1 VTTSA
6 LAGLAAIALAGA
18 VAGYVLMAHAPQS
31 PWTVLAMLGPM
42 AIVTFAWLWRSKR
55 RAWGLSLLALLAV
68 AAWGVRHGRISAE
81 SLYVAQHAGIH
92 AALAAWFASTLG
104 TVPLIVRVAR
114 RVHAMTPPMVAYA
127 TSVTRAWVIYFV
139 AMAVVSV
146 ALYLLAPFPAWNVFA
161 TVLTPLSLVAM
172 FVGEH
177 KLRYALHPEFER
189 VRMRDAIRAWR
200 QPSRLP
206 QDPPAPSRAER

>member
-6 LAGLAAIALAGA
+6 LAGLAALALAGA
-18 VAGYVLMAHAPQS
+18 IAGYALMALAPQS

-42 AIVTFAWLWRSKR
+42 ALLTFVWLWGSSR
-55 RAWGLSLLALLAV
+55 RVWAIGLLALLAA
-68 AAWGVRHGRISAE
+68 AAWGLREGHISAE
-81 SLYVAQHAGIH
+81 WLYVAQHAGIH
-92 AALAAWFASTLG
+92 AALAAWFASTLD

-114 RVHAMTPPMVAYA
+114 RVHPLTPAMAAYA
-127 TSVTRAWVIYFV
+127 ASITRAWVVYFV

-146 ALYLLAPFPAWNVFA
+146 ALYVLAPFAAWNVFA

-172 FVGEH
+172 FVGEF

-189 VRMRDAIRAWR
+189 VKMRDAIRAWR
-200 QPSRLP
+200 EPSKLP
-206 QDPPAPSRAER
+206 GDGP

>member
-1 VTTSA
+1 MTTSA

-31 PWTVLAMLGPM
+31 PWTVVAMLGPM
-42 AIVTFAWLWRSKR
+42 ALVTFAWLWGSRR
-55 RAWGLSLLALLAV
+55 RAWALGLLALLA
-68 AAWGVRHGRISAE
+68 AIAWGLQQGRISAE
-81 SLYVAQHAGIH
+81 WLYVAQHAGIH
-92 AALAAWFASTLG
+92 AALAAWFASTLD

-114 RVHAMTPPMVAYA
+114 RAHAMTPPMVAYA
-127 TSVTRAWVIYFV
+127 TNVTRAWVAYFV
-139 AMAVVSV
+139 AIALVSL
-146 ALYLLAPFPAWNVFA
+146 ALYLLAPFAVWNVFA
-161 TVLTPLSLVAM
+161 TVITPLSVVAM
-172 FVGEH
+172 FVGEY

-206 QDPPAPSRAER
+206 QDPGASSRAES